1 MTAAP
6 AMTAENEK
14 PGGEVPRGPG
24 GRHRRAAEVERRCL
38 ASGAVLPKGALIRF
52 VVGPDGELVPD
63 LAERLPG
70 RGFWCLAERDMIE
83 KARARNLF
91 AKAAHTA
98 VTLPDDLP
106 ALLETA
112 LRRRCLDI
120 IGLARRAGDAVSGF
134 EKTRSW
140 LASGRARLLL
150 EAVDSNGD
158 GARKLRA
165 LAGAAKSELPLVK
178 LFTAAELGQAFGRN
192 AAVHAAL
199 AGGLAARL
207 ESESKRLAG
216 VMTKPQA
223 SASNA

>member
-6 AMTAENEK
+6 AMPAEDEK
-14 PGGEVPRGPG
+14 PDREIPRGIG
-24 GRHRRAAEVERRCL
+24 ARRRRATEVERRCV

-52 VVGPDGELVPD
+52 VVGPDGRLVPD

-83 KARARNLF
+83 RASARNLF
-91 AKAAHTA
+91 AKAARTA

-134 EKTRSW
+134 EKTKSW
-140 LASGRARLLL
+140 LTKGRARLLL
-150 EAVDSNGD
+150 EAVDSDGE

-165 LAGAAKSELPLVK
+165 LAGVAKDELPLVK

-199 AGGLAARL
+199 AGRLAARL
-207 ESESKRLAG
+207 ESESKRFAG